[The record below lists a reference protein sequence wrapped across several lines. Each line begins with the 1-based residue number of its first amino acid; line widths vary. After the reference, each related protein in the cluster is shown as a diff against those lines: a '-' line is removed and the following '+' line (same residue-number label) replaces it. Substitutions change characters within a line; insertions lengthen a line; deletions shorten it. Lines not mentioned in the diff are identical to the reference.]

1 MKEILEHTLTKEIFT
16 TSPTIGVTYVKEG
29 NEMGKYISLFFTM
42 IVLSIG
48 LFYLVV
54 FLMGGGE
61 GATLSDIIT
70 IVISIQC
77 SVIITLLIAVLE
89 QLRKNK
95 K

>member
-1 MKEILEHTLTKEIFT
+1 
-16 TSPTIGVTYVKEG
+16 
-29 NEMGKYISLFFTM
+29 MGKYISLFFMM

-54 FLMGGGE
+54 FLTGGEE
-61 GATLSDIIT
+61 GATLSDIIS

-77 SVIITLLIAVLE
+77 SAIITLLIAVLE

>member
-1 MKEILEHTLTKEIFT
+1 
-16 TSPTIGVTYVKEG
+16 
-29 NEMGKYISLFFTM
+29 MGRYIALFFTM

-48 LFYLVV
+48 LFYLVI
-54 FLMGGGE
+54 FLMGGE
-61 GATLSDIIT
+61 VVTLVDIIT

-77 SVIITLLIAVLE
+77 SAIITLLIAVLE